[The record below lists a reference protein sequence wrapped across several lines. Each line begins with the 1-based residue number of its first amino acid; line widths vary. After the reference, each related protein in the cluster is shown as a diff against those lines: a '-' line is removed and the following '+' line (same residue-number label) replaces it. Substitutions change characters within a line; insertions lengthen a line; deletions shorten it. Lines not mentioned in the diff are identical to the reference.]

1 MDGRNNVK
9 GSAELEFERDKCAL
23 LVIDMQNDFVREGA
37 IMEVPEA
44 RRQIPQ
50 IQKLIACCRELN
62 VPVIYTM
69 HALNPNLCPLEVK
82 KLPLL
87 QREGMREGTGGIQ
100 IIDELAPLPNDI
112 IIKKRRFSAFYNTEL
127 ETVLKNIRGWG
138 QIDTVIIC
146 GTVTNVCC
154 ESTARDAFFR
164 DYLVIFGSDVNSALD
179 ETSHNATLQ
188 NIEKF
193 FGRVMESE
201 AIMAALRAGKG

>member
-1 MDGRNNVK
+1 M
-9 GSAELEFERDKCAL
+9 EFERDRSAL

-50 IQKLIACCRELN
+50 IKKLIACCRELN
-62 VPVIYTM
+62 VPIIYTM
-69 HALNPNLCPLEVK
+69 HVLDPNLCPLEVK

-87 QREGMREGTGGIQ
+87 QKTGMREGTEGVK
-100 IIDELAPLPNDI
+100 IIDELAPFPTDH

-127 ETVLKNIRGWG
+127 DIVLKNIRGPG

-146 GTVTNVCC
+146 GTLTNVCC

-164 DYLVIFGSDVNSALD
+164 DYKVIFGSDVNSALD
-179 ETSHNATLQ
+179 EKSHKATLH
-188 NIEKF
+188 NIEKI
-193 FGRVMESE
+193 FGRVMDSE
-201 AIMAALRAGKG
+201 ALMAALRAGRG